1 MGSLIGGA
9 IGAVAANQAAKQQL
23 QQGVQNDRAYQLTAA
38 DSIDRGNQEA
48 GKASLKSDQL
58 MGDARTALASSGVDS
73 QSGSGL
79 QALADTRAYSKLDQL
94 TIQNNAA
101 REAWGYKLKGFQALE
116 QGRADSNNTLLS
128 ALTGFTK
135 SSTGGGGFLG

>member
-1 MGSLIGGA
+1 MGGLIGGA
-9 IGAVAANQAAKQQL
+9 IGAVAANQAAKQQI
-23 QQGVQNDRAYQLTAA
+23 QQGILNDRAYQLSAA
-38 DSIDRGNQEA
+38 DATERGNQEA
-48 GKASLKSDQL
+48 GKASLKSGQL

-101 REAWGYKLKGFQALE
+101 REAWGYKLKGYQALE
-116 QGRADSNNTLLS
+116 QGKADATNTLVGGL
-128 ALTGFTK
+128 AGFEK
-135 SSTGGGGFLG
+135 SSGGGFLG